1 MYMYTYFNLIHVLF
15 LTSLAHV
22 DWRLL
27 KFRHIS
33 QYIIKIHLIIH
44 LKYNNYNN
52 NTEFIFLGSVLPSNQ
67 FQFVTVVTLNTIQL
81 LIGRLIGT
89 ASHPDVQKIRIIGF
103 FFENRLQW
111 LFEVRLLL
119 CTVCTAV

>member
-1 MYMYTYFNLIHVLF
+1 MYMYFNLIHVLF

-22 DWRLL
+22 GWRLL

-33 QYIIKIHLIIH
+33 QYFIKIHLIIH

-52 NTEFIFLGSVLPSNQ
+52 NTEFIYLGLVLPSNQ
-67 FQFVTVVTLNTIQL
+67 YQFVTAVTLNTIQL
-81 LIGRLIGT
+81 LICGLIGT